1 MSMLPRLQ
9 NEIFI
14 LLPHL
19 PHTYLEEIGPNGA
32 PRRNE
37 IESLCIFWLR
47 LVYPRASLEPLP
59 LLGEILSESPPTQ
72 SRHS

>member
-1 MSMLPRLQ
+1 MSVRTPNRHNHQIISLPKRQITQMSMLPRLQ

-37 IESLCIFWLR
+37 IESLCIF
-47 LVYPRASLEPLP
+47 
-59 LLGEILSESPPTQ
+59 
-72 SRHS
+72 